1 MNTCKIALYTKP
13 DEPLA
18 LTPAESIISMFDH
31 TDKSGVLYIPE
42 WPYDDNSDSKERF
55 YKCKMNW
62 NEVDLD
68 DALWY
73 YESYFNT
80 IKKISKKYDTIRSSA
95 DVESL
100 AEAQKKFWN
109 TYIRDFETGDIDVEL
124 VMDIAER
131 METINMVKAIAIKI
145 DSGIEVSKEE
155 FDCNYYNEYKN
166 TVVFEDEQSL
176 YERYRDAIHAD
187 AENRVGNNVAA
198 YDVVIRAK
206 RLCKL
211 MALKAP
217 KIIVNNEANLFAQA
231 LVIHIYCKEIEIVE
245 TVE

>member
-1 MNTCKIALYTKP
+1 MNTSKIALYTKP
-13 DEPLA
+13 DETLT

-42 WPYDDNSDSKERF
+42 WPYDDNSDNKERF

-100 AEAQKKFWN
+100 PETQKKFWN

-131 METINMVKAIAIKI
+131 METINMIRATAVKIN
-145 DSGIEVSKEE
+145 SGIEVSKEE
-155 FDCNYYNEYKN
+155 LDYYNEYKN
-166 TVVFEDEQSL
+166 TVVSEDEQSL

-198 YDVVIRAK
+198 YDMVIRAK

-217 KIIVNNEANLFAQA
+217 EIIINNEANLFAQA
-231 LVIHIYCKEIEIVE
+231 LVVHIYCKEMEIVE

>member
-1 MNTCKIALYTKP
+1 MNTAKIALYTKP
-13 DEPLA
+13 DETLT

-31 TDKSGVLYIPE
+31 TDESGVLYIPE
-42 WPYDDNSDSKERF
+42 WPYDDILDNKERF

-80 IKKISKKYDTIRSSA
+80 IKKISEKDDKIRSSS

-100 AEAQKKFWN
+100 PEVQKNFWN
-109 TYIRDFETGDIDVEL
+109 TFIRDFEIGDIDVEL

-131 METINMVKAIAIKI
+131 METINMVKATALKI
-145 DSGIEVSKEE
+145 NSGIEVSKEE
-155 FDCNYYNEYKN
+155 LDFYNEHKN
-166 TVVFEDEQSL
+166 NVVSEYEQSL

-198 YDVVIRAK
+198 YDMVIRAK
-206 RLCKL
+206 RLYKL
-211 MALKAP
+211 MTLKAP
-217 KIIVNNEANLFAQA
+217 KIIINNEANLFAQA
-231 LVIHIYCKEIEIVE
+231 LVIHIYCKEMEIVE